1 MNTPDILRR
10 LVKRFGLLVALTV
23 LGGLIGGVYG
33 AVKTPTYQA
42 KAYVVVTAEAGEG
55 PAAIAFAQAYGRV
68 ATKGPAAERAAAIL
82 GGTNELN
89 QVTAST
95 SPDAPVIE
103 IIATHTNAARSAA
116 VANAVAQGLVDFGTA
131 RKAETRV
138 GVSMLAQAATP
149 SSPSSPKPPLELA
162 VGAAAG
168 LLLAGLAALAGVG
181 RSAVARR
188 RDAEEPYAPHG
199 AGTPPPPGGGA
210 TEHHPAEN
218 AQRVPVLG
226 AAPVRTA
233 PPAQPPA
240 LANPSPTLQALT
252 GAMLNGPAAVPVG
265 TSAGTPADGRQPAVP
280 VQAVAWYDQAFAP
293 DEMAAVFEGQIE
305 VPPADDKPGQPR
317 IMGRAVVIYREES

>member
-1 MNTPDILRR
+1 MKTQEILRR
-10 LVKRFGLLVALTV
+10 LVRRFGLLMLLTV
-23 LGGLIGGVYG
+23 LGAVAGAAYA

-55 PAAIAFAQAYGRV
+55 PAAISFAQAYGRV
-68 ATKGPAAERAAAIL
+68 ATKGPAAEKAAATL
-82 GGTNELN
+82 GGTSELN

-103 IIATHTNAARSAA
+103 IIATHTNAARSAV
-116 VANAVAQGLVDFGTA
+116 VANAVAQGLVDFAAT

-138 GVSMLAQAATP
+138 GVSMLATAAAP
-149 SSPSSPKPPLELA
+149 SDPSSPKPPLELA

-188 RDAEEPYAPHG
+188 REP
-199 AGTPPPPGGGA
+199 AGPDGFGGPSLAGGGA
-210 TEHHPAEN
+210 AAHFPAEN
-218 AQRVPVLG
+218 ARALAA
-226 AAPVRTA
+226 AAPR
-233 PPAQPPA
+233 PAPPA
-240 LANPSPTLQALT
+240 LANPSPTLQAFAGSVLT
-252 GAMLNGPAAVPVG
+252 GPAAVPV
-265 TSAGTPADGRQPAVP
+265 DGQQPAVP

-293 DEMAAVFEGQIE
+293 DEIAAVFEGQIE
-305 VPPADDKPGQPR
+305 EPSAASEATANVPR

>member
-1 MNTPDILRR
+1 MNTPEILKR
-10 LVKRFGLLVALTV
+10 LVRRFGLLVLLTV
-23 LGGLIGGVYG
+23 LGAVAGAAYA

-55 PAAIAFAQAYGRV
+55 QAAVSFAQAYGRV
-68 ATKGPAAERAAAIL
+68 ATKGPAAEKAAATL
-82 GGTNELN
+82 GGSSELN

-103 IIATHTNAARSAA
+103 IIATHPNAARSAV
-116 VANAVAQGLVDFGTA
+116 VANAVAQGLVDFAAT

-138 GVSMLAQAATP
+138 SVSMLATAAAP
-149 SSPSSPKPPLELA
+149 SSPSSPKPPLEAA

-188 RDAEEPYAPHG
+188 RDPDGQQDAGG
-199 AGTPPPPGGGA
+199 AVMPRASGGGA
-210 TEHHPAEN
+210 VTIYHPAET
-218 AQRVPVLG
+218 AQRIPSLG
-226 AAPVRTA
+226 AAPARPA
-233 PPAQPPA
+233 PSAQPPA
-240 LANPSPTLQALT
+240 LVNPSPTLQAFT
-252 GAMLNGPAAVPVG
+252 GAVLGGPAAVPVD
-265 TSAGTPADGRQPAVP
+265 AQQPAVP

-305 VPPADDKPGQPR
+305 APAPAGETPPGQPR
-317 IMGRAVVIYREES
+317 IVGRAVVIYQEER

>member
-1 MNTPDILRR
+1 MNTPEILRR

-23 LGGLIGGVYG
+23 LGGLAGGVYG

-82 GGTNELN
+82 GSTKELN

-188 RDAEEPYAPHG
+188 RDAADDAAPRQ
-199 AGTPPPPGGGA
+199 PREPGGSGVA
-210 TEHHPAEN
+210 AYHPAEN
-218 AQRVPVLG
+218 AQRVPALG

-233 PPAQPPA
+233 PPGQPPA

-252 GAMLNGPAAVPVG
+252 GAILDGPAAVPVG
-265 TSAGTPADGRQPAVP
+265 TPADGQQPAVP
-280 VQAVAWYDQAFAP
+280 AQALAWYDQAFAP
-293 DEMAAVFEGQIE
+293 DEVAAVFEGQIE
-305 VPPADDKPGQPR
+305 VPPAADKPGQPR